1 MDLLDG
7 TIVNVAAPTIRQQL
21 GASSSALEWVIGAYA
36 LAFAM
41 GLIAGG
47 RLGDIYGRRRLFV
60 AGSIGFVVASVASA
74 CAVNPAMLIG
84 CRLAQGAAAALL
96 IPQGL
101 GIVRDVFAPEDRGS
115 AFAVF
120 GPVIGLS
127 AVLGPIVGGALVDLD
142 AFGTSWRLV
151 FLVNVPLG
159 LFAAFGAVKLMPE
172 SRSPQPSRLDAAG
185 ALIGATAMG
194 LLIYPLVQGREA
206 GWPAWAYVMM
216 AASGACFMALV
227 VWSRHVRRRGRHP
240 LVESSLFRHRAYT
253 SGLACAIVFFG
264 GMVGT
269 LLVLTVYLQFG
280 EHFSAIH
287 AGLTLAPFA
296 IGSALG
302 ATLAATVIVPRLGRT
317 TLQLAA
323 VLLAGGTWWLVQTVE
338 AHGLATTSLDLAPS
352 QLLLGVGI
360 GMLISPL
367 FDFVLASVGDAEVGS
382 ASGVLNA
389 GQQLAGAIGV
399 AVMGTV
405 FFTTLAH
412 SGDVVALTRCLWV
425 ELATAPV
432 LFVLTRALPRRPRDP
447 EPAATKHAANPVDE
461 PSQPLAS
468 WPSLPVVGEDA
479 SSLLSPGSAG
489 VPVPAARG
497 TTAAKR
503 EGLDEGDRL
512 STVGRPGGDAGNV
525 RAGGGNG
532 CLSAEQDGDA
542 CVYRAD
548 GINGLLGRSQGG
560 GSGNADADGHEPGG
574 AQDGHGKSL
583 GGHVGPQLE
592 SAKAG

>member
-7 TIVNVAAPTIRQQL
+7 TIVNVAAPTIRDQL
-21 GASSSALEWVIGAYA
+21 RASSSALEWVIGAYA

-60 AGSIGFVVASVASA
+60 AGSLGFVLASVASA
-74 CAVNPAMLIG
+74 CASSPAMLIG
-84 CRLAQGAAAALL
+84 CRFAQGASAALL

-101 GIVRDVFAPEDRGS
+101 GIVREVFAPEQRGS

-127 AVLGPIVGGALVDLD
+127 AVLGPIIGGALVDLD

-159 LFAAFGAVKLMPE
+159 LIAALGAVKLMPE
-172 SRSPQPSRLDAAG
+172 SRSPERSRLDVVG

-194 LLIYPLVQGREA
+194 LLVYPLIQGRAA
-206 GWPAWAYVMM
+206 GWPAWTYAMM
-216 AASGACFMALV
+216 TASGTCFVSLV
-227 VWSRHVRRRGRHP
+227 GWSLHVRGRGRQP
-240 LVESSLFRHRAYT
+240 LVESSLFRHRSYSA
-253 SGLACAIVFFG
+253 GLACAVVFFA
-264 GMVGT
+264 GMVGI

-296 IGSALG
+296 VGSAIG
-302 ATLAATVIVPRLGRT
+302 ATLAATVVVPRLGRS

-323 VLLAGGTWWLVQTVE
+323 VMLAGGTWWLVHTVE
-338 AHGLATTSLDLAPS
+338 AHGLATTSLDLAPC
-352 QLLLGVGI
+352 QLLLGAGI

-367 FDFVLASVGDAEVGS
+367 FDFVLAAVGDTEVGS

-389 GQQLAGAIGV
+389 GQQLAGAVGV

-412 SGDVVALTRCLWV
+412 SGYVAALSRCLWV

-432 LFVLTRALPRRPRDP
+432 LFVLTRTLPRRPRDA
-447 EPAATKHAANPVDE
+447 ESDVESDAESDAQNDAESDDQLQAAKLR
-461 PSQPLAS
+461 PSQPAGAS
-468 WPSLPVVGEDA
+468 EPVGVHVDELVHVCVDE
-479 SSLLSPGSAG
+479 LVD
-489 VPVPAARG
+489 VPV
-497 TTAAKR
+497 
-503 EGLDEGDRL
+503 
-512 STVGRPGGDAGNV
+512 
-525 RAGGGNG
+525 
-532 CLSAEQDGDA
+532 
-542 CVYRAD
+542 
-548 GINGLLGRSQGG
+548 
-560 GSGNADADGHEPGG
+560 
-574 AQDGHGKSL
+574 
-583 GGHVGPQLE
+583 
-592 SAKAG
+592 